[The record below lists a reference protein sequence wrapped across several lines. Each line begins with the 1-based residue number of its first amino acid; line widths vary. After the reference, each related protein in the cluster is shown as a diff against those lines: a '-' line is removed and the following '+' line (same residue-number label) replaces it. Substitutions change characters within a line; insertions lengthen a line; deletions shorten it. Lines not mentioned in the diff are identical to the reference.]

1 VSEMQL
7 PPIRVLAISG
17 RVITLMATKYPQQ
30 RAVVKLRLLT
40 KAFRWCVLYRQGA
53 VVAIVYLSLVV
64 DLEAQLLPIL
74 EEVAREAA

>member
-1 VSEMQL
+1 MQL

-17 RVITLMATKYPQQ
+17 RVITSMATKYPQQ

-40 KAFRWCVLYRQGA
+40 QAFRWCVLYRAGA